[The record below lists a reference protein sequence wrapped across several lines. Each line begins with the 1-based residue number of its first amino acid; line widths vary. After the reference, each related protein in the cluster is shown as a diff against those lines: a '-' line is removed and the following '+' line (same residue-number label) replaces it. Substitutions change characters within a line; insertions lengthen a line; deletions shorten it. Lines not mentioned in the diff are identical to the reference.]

1 MWLSCIVF
9 WFADPLFGVGGFGV
23 GCVGGA
29 AVTLRD
35 VVVGVVCGLCAG
47 WWDLLGWGGWWV
59 LLYRVLG
66 EVSGSMLVGTL
77 AYEPESLILAQ
88 SERWRNA

>member
-1 MWLSCIVF
+1 M
-9 WFADPLFGVGGFGV
+9 
-23 GCVGGA
+23 GCVLAGGI
-29 AVTLRD
+29 
-35 VVVGVVCGLCAG
+35 CF
-47 WWDLLGWGGWWV
+47 WGDWWV